1 MPDTKPIVNPEK
13 SAQAITPFVTPQ
25 FRGFGDPN
33 KVFEKEVWADGKLS
47 AMPVY
52 HDEYAKTDFAFD
64 EKSNRVFMYNNSSKQ
79 WDVAGIPSRADLDYY
94 QFSRKAF
101 ADPTTK
107 TGIIAQTQQYDKSTN
122 PVNASRVFKPS
133 DWFKYYDAAKLQ
145 NGLKQQ
151 EVEFSD
157 PYSDK
162 IIRKKVD
169 VFNADGKESF
179 IDFNTKAVYAKIPVR
194 TLDTNNNTYGEPIYT
209 EKVRW
214 EKVKDISDLDIIAAN
229 AGIKAKTGDG
239 YWTNLAEKADPWML
253 NYVSPKI
260 AQNVD
265 YDTKA
270 KLIRDEIKKQYNTG
284 SAEDIKRQAATLDD
298 NNKTKCLS

>member
-79 WDVAGIPSRADLDYY
+79 WDVAGTPSKADLDYY

-122 PVNASRVFKPS
+122 LS
-133 DWFKYYDAAKLQ
+133 
-145 NGLKQQ
+145 
-151 EVEFSD
+151 
-157 PYSDK
+157 
-162 IIRKKVD
+162 
-169 VFNADGKESF
+169 SF
-179 IDFNTKAVYAKIPVR
+179 YI
-194 TLDTNNNTYGEPIYT
+194 
-209 EKVRW
+209 
-214 EKVKDISDLDIIAAN
+214 
-229 AGIKAKTGDG
+229 
-239 YWTNLAEKADPWML
+239 
-253 NYVSPKI
+253 
-260 AQNVD
+260 
-265 YDTKA
+265 
-270 KLIRDEIKKQYNTG
+270 
-284 SAEDIKRQAATLDD
+284 
-298 NNKTKCLS
+298 